1 MKKLQLSLSDIDARL
16 RDLDEERDA
25 LTALRRLYAPE
36 SEIAQAPPEK
46 TLVIPSRRKTATPP
60 LIVPT
65 GATPAILKTVTEHPG
80 IRLGDLIDAV
90 LKTVPPTN
98 QASPRKNIANI
109 VAQQVKRGRI
119 EKRVDGFYVKEG
131 S

>member
-16 RDLDEERDA
+16 SDLDEERAA
-25 LTALRRLYAPE
+25 LMALRKLYAPE
-36 SEIAQAPPEK
+36 PEPVQQPPK
-46 TLVIPSRRKTATPP
+46 KPPSTSRKTALPP

-90 LKTVPPTN
+90 LKKVPPTN

-109 VAQQVKRGRI
+109 IAQQVKRGRI
-119 EKRVDGFYVKEG
+119 EKRVDGFYIAG
-131 S
+131 DN